1 MGRGEERG
9 VEERTKDRGVE
20 KRSREDSDEP
30 FRLQELT
37 CIPNYCFG
45 FQGLTC
51 ISMEEFDIK
60 SHLCANQL
68 RCHHCHSQHLVQRLL
83 SSLEKS
89 VMHGFRAPKNLDA
102 CDVQDSIQ
110 ILGALGVTC
119 VPLLIHYVSV
129 TVMIGIWS

>member
-1 MGRGEERG
+1 MRGEERGEEMGRGEERG
-9 VEERTKDRGVE
+9 VEERIKERGVE

-30 FRLQELT
+30 FRFRELT

-51 ISMEEFDIK
+51 ISMKEFDFM
-60 SHLCANQL
+60 SHLCAHQL

-89 VMHGFRAPKNLDA
+89 VMHGFRALKNLE
-102 CDVQDSIQ
+102 C
-110 ILGALGVTC
+110 
-119 VPLLIHYVSV
+119 
-129 TVMIGIWS
+129 M